1 MNSLRIFA
9 VLVLLSLV
17 AIPALG
23 ELTDYQKGVSDG
35 LAAGMRI
42 GRLLGAAPFDP
53 NQAQQYDNQVDA
65 FNRGLAAAFGN
76 NQTAL
81 NMFWMQPYGSSSG
94 YSGMTLQNFT
104 NTKPIHA
111 IDASFNQTKRINPDI
126 TGKYYGYDL
135 DTYIAM
141 TGHVPTNI
149 PEGGSI
155 GENAYDSLG
164 KAP

>member
-1 MNSLRIFA
+1 MNSLRVFA
-9 VLVLLSLV
+9 VLVLLSLAV
-17 AIPALG
+17 IPALG
-23 ELTDYQKGVSDG
+23 ELTDYQKGVTDG

-53 NQAQQYDNQVDA
+53 NEAQTYNGQVDS
-65 FNRGLAAAFGN
+65 FNRGLSTVFGN

-81 NMFWMQPYGSSSG
+81 DMFWMQPYGAGSS
-94 YSGMTLQNFT
+94 YSGMTLQNFSS
-104 NTKPIHA
+104 TKPIHA
-111 IDASFNQTKRINPDI
+111 IDASFNQTRRVNPDI

-149 PEGGSI
+149 PQGASI
-155 GENAYDSLG
+155 GKDAYNNLG
-164 KAP
+164 SV

>member
-1 MNSLRIFA
+1 MNSLRVFA
-9 VLVLLSLV
+9 VLFLLSLV

-23 ELTDYQKGVSDG
+23 ELTDYQKGVTDG

-53 NQAQQYDNQVDA
+53 NEAQTYNGQVDS
-65 FNRGLAAAFGN
+65 FNRGLSAVFGN

-81 NMFWMQPYGSSSG
+81 DMFWMQPYGAGSS
-94 YSGMTLQNFT
+94 YSGMTLQNFSS
-104 NTKPIHA
+104 TKPIHA
-111 IDASFNQTKRINPDI
+111 IDASFNQTRRVNPDI

-149 PEGGSI
+149 PQGASI
-155 GENAYDSLG
+155 GKDAYNNLG
-164 KAP
+164 SV

>member
-1 MNSLRIFA
+1 MNSLRVFA
-9 VLVLLSLV
+9 VLVLLSLAV
-17 AIPALG
+17 IPALG
-23 ELTDYQKGVSDG
+23 ELTDYQKGVTDG

-53 NQAQQYDNQVDA
+53 NEAQTYNGQVDS
-65 FNRGLAAAFGN
+65 FNRGLSAVFGN

-81 NMFWMQPYGSSSG
+81 DMFWMQPYGAGSS
-94 YSGMTLQNFT
+94 YSGMTLQNFSS
-104 NTKPIHA
+104 TKPIHA
-111 IDASFNQTKRINPDI
+111 IDASFNQTRRVNPDI

-149 PEGGSI
+149 PQGASI
-155 GENAYDSLG
+155 GKDAYNNLG
-164 KAP
+164 SV

>member
-1 MNSLRIFA
+1 MNSLRVFA

-23 ELTDYQKGVSDG
+23 ELTDYQKGVTDG

-53 NQAQQYDNQVDA
+53 NEAQTYNGQVDS
-65 FNRGLAAAFGN
+65 FNRGLSAVFGN

-81 NMFWMQPYGSSSG
+81 DMFWMQPYGAGSS
-94 YSGMTLQNFT
+94 YSGMTLQNFSS
-104 NTKPIHA
+104 TKPIHA
-111 IDASFNQTKRINPDI
+111 IDASFNQTRRVNPDI

-149 PEGGSI
+149 PQGASI
-155 GENAYDSLG
+155 GKDAYNNLG
-164 KAP
+164 PV